1 MENYTRGFSSNIGA
15 ILAAAGGAVG
25 LGNIWRF
32 PYMLGQNGGGA
43 FLLVYVFF
51 VILIGV
57 KGEGTLTID
66 GEDVSFRAGESILL
80 PAYIKEVRVNGT
92 LKFLETYVLSE

>member
-1 MENYTRGFSSNIGA
+1 MATTNSQRGFTSNLGA

-51 VILIGV
+51 VMLIGV
-57 KGEGTLTID
+57 PLMMTEFIIGRRSQSNVVG
-66 GEDVSFRAGESILL
+66 AYL
-80 PAYIKEVRVNGT
+80 PQVE
-92 LKFLETYVLSE
+92 